1 MTVSNAQH
9 QRPLADGR
17 YGRALRNGN
26 GRHLLR
32 RPDDRLLQ
40 RLAAGLGPVGFIDL
54 VALIAQL
61 LDVALRFA
69 LLRVL
74 IQHPGVGNL
83 PDACAH
89 LALLVGMHAVG
100 ILLRDLR
107 PVLVRGAGDLIVH
120 LPYLCLLVA
129 QILTCQY
136 TLSCCPRCRNRPD
149 PRNGFLHPRSL

>member
-1 MTVSNAQH
+1 MTVSNAEH

-17 YGRALRNGN
+17 YRGAFHNGN
-26 GRHLLR
+26 GRHPPR

-40 RLAAGLGPVGFIDL
+40 RLTAGLGPIGFVDL

-107 PVLVRGAGDLIVH
+107 PVLVRGAGDLVVH
-120 LPYLCLLVA
+120 LPHQCLLVA
-129 QILTCQY
+129 QILTRQY
-136 TLSCCPRCRNRPD
+136 TLSCYPRYRTRPD
-149 PRNGFLHPRSL
+149 PRNGFLHLRSL